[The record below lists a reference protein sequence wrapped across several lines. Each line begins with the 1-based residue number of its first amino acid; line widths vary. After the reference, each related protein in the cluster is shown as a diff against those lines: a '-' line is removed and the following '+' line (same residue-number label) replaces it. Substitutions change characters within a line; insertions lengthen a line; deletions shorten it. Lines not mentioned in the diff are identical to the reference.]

1 MNINDTIAAIA
12 TPVGEGG
19 IGVIRISGSNALAVA
34 VKNFKPAGKDVKA
47 IKSHRLYLGTLLSG
61 EGTIDEVCL
70 VYMKAP
76 RSYTR
81 QDCVELSCHGSPAV
95 LRHAL
100 RVIMENGA
108 RMAEPGE
115 FTKRAFLNGRINLS
129 QAEGVIDLIKAR
141 SEGAATAAL
150 HLMEGGLSS
159 RIEAAKQKLLHI
171 LSHLEASIDFPDEE
185 LETATDAQLIKLL
198 DESIHKVDSLV
209 RSYESGKFLKNSMK
223 IAIIGKT
230 NVGKSSLLNALLEEE
245 RAIVTEHPG
254 TTRDLIRGEIEIA
267 GIPVEFVDTAGL
279 NKTADEVESIGIER
293 TLKMA
298 QEADL
303 VIALF
308 DGSRKWDE
316 EDSKVL
322 ETIGELKNLIILI
335 NKSDIE
341 QKLAW
346 PDSSRKTHPISVNM
360 RTGFEHIE
368 EAVKKT
374 AGTFKPGVEP
384 LITRARHLGIF
395 KRISED
401 LHRAR
406 QELSIGREIAAAEIW
421 DAVEEIKRFTGESY
435 TEEVLSKIFD
445 EFCIGK

>member
-1 MNINDTIAAIA
+1 MNLNDTIAAIA

-19 IGVIRISGSNALAVA
+19 IGVIRVSGPDALNATA
-34 VKNFKPAGKDVKA
+34 KNFRPSGKPVKEME
-47 IKSHRLYLGTLLSG
+47 SHRLYFGTLLSKT
-61 EGTIDEVCL
+61 ETIDEVCL

-81 QDCVELSCHGSPAV
+81 QDCVEISCHGSPAV
-95 LRHAL
+95 LRRAL
-100 RVIMENGA
+100 KLIMDNGA

-150 HLMEGGLSS
+150 QLMEGGLSA
-159 RIEAAKQKLLHI
+159 RIEAAKQKLLQI

-185 LETATDAQLIKLL
+185 LETATDEQILKLL

-209 RSYESGKFLKNSMK
+209 RSYESGRFLKAGMK
-223 IAIIGKT
+223 IAIIGKP

-245 RAIVTEHPG
+245 RAIVTKHPG
-254 TTRDLIRGEIEIA
+254 TTRDLIHGESEIA
-267 GIPVEFVDTAGL
+267 GIPVEFIDTAGL
-279 NKTADEVESIGIER
+279 NKSPDEVESIGIER
-293 TLKMA
+293 TLKA
-298 QEADL
+298 AREADL

-308 DGSRKWDE
+308 DGSRPWDE
-316 EDSKVL
+316 EDDKVF
-322 ETIGELKNLIILI
+322 ETLKELKNLIALI
-335 NKSDIE
+335 NKSDAE
-341 QKLAW
+341 RKLLW
-346 PDSSRKTHPISVNM
+346 PDASMKISAISVNN
-360 RTGFEHIE
+360 RTGFESIE
-368 EAVKKT
+368 EAVKMT
-374 AGTFKPGVEP
+374 AGSIRPGVEP
-384 LITRARHLGIF
+384 LVTRARHLAIF

-401 LHRAR
+401 LKRAKD
-406 QELSIGREIAAAEIW
+406 ELAIGREIAAAEIW
-421 DAVEEIKRFTGESY
+421 DAIEEIKRFTGESY